1 MKICGID
8 PGTEKTAFVLW
19 DTATET
25 VIKNFTDANEKIIAD
40 LRVAEEFEGIP
51 VIEGIQHMGMPIGK
65 SVLMTENFIG
75 HLQERLLDYTEKSYL
90 VYRGEIKCHF
100 CGSARAQ
107 DTNIKQALIDRFG
120 AIGTKKEP
128 GKFYAVHGHEWSA
141 LAVAIYFADNREK
154 FLKEVGNA
162 SP

>member
-1 MKICGID
+1 MKVCGID
-8 PGTEKTAFVLW
+8 PGTDKTAFVLW

-25 VIKNFTDANEKIIAD
+25 VIKNFTDLNEKILAD

-90 VYRGEIKCHF
+90 VYRNEVKCHF

-107 DTNIKQALIDRFG
+107 DTNIRQALIDRFG
-120 AIGTKKEP
+120 AIGKKKAP
-128 GKFYAVHGHEWSA
+128 GKLYGIHDHEWSA

-154 FLKEVGNA
+154 YLKEIEHAV
-162 SP
+162 P

>member
-1 MKICGID
+1 VRIVGID
-8 PGTEKTAFVLW
+8 PGTEKTAFVIW

-25 VIKNFTDANEKIIAD
+25 VIKNFTDLNEKILAD

-90 VYRGEIKCHF
+90 VYRGAIKCHF
-100 CGSARAQ
+100 CGTARAQ
-107 DTNIKQALIDRFG
+107 DTNIKQVLIDRFG

-128 GKFYAVHGHEWSA
+128 GKLYLIHGHEWSA
-141 LAVAIYFADNREK
+141 LAVALYFADNREK
-154 FLKEVGNA
+154 FLKEVGNV
-162 SP
+162 